1 MKISIGSKIVDGPF
15 GGGNEFLKN
24 LITYLEESN
33 HQVINHLRDLDIDIV
48 LLTNPLIDSETSTY
62 NNYDIDYYLSFKN
75 PSCITFQRIN
85 ECDERKNTNYINSKI
100 SKLNKNIDINIYV
113 SDWLKEIY
121 EDYDLNKKRHHV
133 IKGGP
138 DEKIFN
144 NQNKVYWDKKTKLKV
159 VTHHWSSNWMK
170 GFDVYR
176 KLDQLLS
183 KDYIKQKLEF
193 TYIGNLPKNFTF
205 QNTNVI
211 RPLGN
216 NELANELKLHH
227 VYITGSI
234 NEPSGNHHMEAAMS
248 GLPILYNDSGALPE
262 YCNDFGVVFNIETL
276 EDSINL
282 IIEEY
287 DNLIKKLD
295 SYPYTLKNAAKTYI
309 DAFETSLEEK
319 ENIKNERKKQIKII
333 ILMRLLGDKAVR
345 LLYSLMLLIKI
356 NLGRFKRK
364 VDYGKS

>member
-1 MKISIGSKIVDGPF
+1 
-15 GGGNEFLKN
+15 
-24 LITYLEESN
+24 
-33 HQVINHLRDLDIDIV
+33 
-48 LLTNPLIDSETSTY
+48 
-62 NNYDIDYYLSFKN
+62 
-75 PSCITFQRIN
+75 
-85 ECDERKNTNYINSKI
+85 
-100 SKLNKNIDINIYV
+100 
-113 SDWLKEIY
+113 
-121 EDYDLNKKRHHV
+121 
-133 IKGGP
+133 
-138 DEKIFN
+138 
-144 NQNKVYWDKKTKLKV
+144 
-159 VTHHWSSNWMK
+159 MK
-170 GFDVYR
+170 GFDAYTR
-176 KLDQLLS
+176 LDQLLS
-183 KDYIKQKLEF
+183 KDHIKEKLEF

-211 RPLGN
+211 RPLAN
-216 NELANELKLHH
+216 NELANELKLQH

-309 DAFETSLEEK
+309 EIFEISLKEREK
-319 ENIKNERKKQIKII
+319 IKNERKKEIKIV

-345 LLYSLMLLIKI
+345 LLYSLMLLIKK
-356 NLGRFKRK
+356 NLGRFKRR
-364 VDYGKS
+364 VGYGKSWY